1 MSISSGERSAPGEKL
16 SSGGLTEADR
26 ALLLAMRAWAHECRR
41 AQGTGTEGE
50 HEFILRFWDWLEA
63 GWVRRLCDAWDRQKK
78 AGDGFEP
85 ARAVERLREMHIAS
99 AAADVAHVHP
109 SWLVRALKDESPAV
123 QRLVAASVPES
134 IRHSIQAGLLLDA
147 QDLVQDHAVDPMF
160 RDWVMGLWTERL
172 LGGESSRSD
181 DSPALLAVCRL
192 SSRAG
197 YRLCRVAGLGKLI
210 LAGVNPAKAAGGQAR
225 RSRAEWL
232 HGRLSHSDPEFLAL
246 ARTDVQSIA
255 GSKLPR
261 RRHTARLGLV
271 TLARL
276 LADFEPFR
284 LRWALQHWPYPIVKL
299 TRSLLSGSAHS
310 TATVIAGET
319 ELLKTAW
326 ERLRLEGR
334 LAQSWREPGGGDIDE
349 SRST

>member
-1 MSISSGERSAPGEKL
+1 MSSTSGEQSGDGERPPI
-16 SSGGLTEADR
+16 GGLTEADR
-26 ALLLAMRAWAHECRR
+26 ALLLAMRAWAHDCRR
-41 AQGTGTEGE
+41 PQGASEEGE

-78 AGDGFEP
+78 AGARLEP
-85 ARAVERLREMHIAS
+85 ARAVARLREMHIAS
-99 AAADVAHVHP
+99 VGADVAHVHP
-109 SWLVRALKDESPAV
+109 SWLVRALQDESPAV
-123 QRLVAASVPES
+123 QRLVAASVPQS
-134 IRHSIQAGLLLDA
+134 LRHSLQAGLLLDA
-147 QDLVQDHAVDPMF
+147 QDIVPDHPVDPTY

-172 LGGESSRSD
+172 LGGEPSRAD

-197 YRLCRVAGLGKLI
+197 YRLCRVAGLGKMMV
-210 LAGVNPAKAAGGQAR
+210 AGVNPARAAGGPSR
-225 RSRAEWL
+225 RARAEWL
-232 HGRLSHSDPEFLAL
+232 HGRLGGSDSEFQAL
-246 ARTDVQSIA
+246 AQTDVQSIA

-261 RRHTARLGLV
+261 RRHAARLGLLTV
-271 TLARL
+271 ARL

-299 TRSLLSGSAHS
+299 TRSLMSGPAQR
-310 TATVIAGET
+310 TAAMIAGET
-319 ELLKTAW
+319 DLLKTAW

-334 LAQSWREPGGGDIDE
+334 LEERSRQPGDLDEDE